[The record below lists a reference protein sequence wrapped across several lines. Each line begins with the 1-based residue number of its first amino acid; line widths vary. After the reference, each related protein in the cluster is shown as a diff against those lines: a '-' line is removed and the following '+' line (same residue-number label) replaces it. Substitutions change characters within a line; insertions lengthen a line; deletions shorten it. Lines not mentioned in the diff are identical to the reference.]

1 MEYTPVDMLKY
12 VLDHDLEASFLT
24 AVSMHVGGYSI
35 GEITD
40 KVFEEKDGKF
50 LFKSKAYGIDIELN
64 DEDVYTAFRNGLYV
78 SAFISRKDSEYQVH
92 FLVHRY
98 PISMKGDFEEAITA
112 EVVQYMILKTIVALR
127 LDNKEKIRKYC
138 K

>member
-12 VLDHDLEASFLT
+12 VLEHDMEASFLT

-35 GEITD
+35 GEIGD
-40 KVFEEKDGKF
+40 KEFEEKNGRYY
-50 LFKSKAYGIDIELN
+50 FKSKAYDINVELT
-64 DEDVYTAFRNGLYV
+64 DDDVITAVHNGLYV
-78 SAFISRKDSEYQVH
+78 SAFISRKNNDFQVH
-92 FLVHRY
+92 FMVHGY
-98 PISMKGDFEEAITA
+98 PVSMKPEFEDTITA
-112 EVVQYMILKTIVALR
+112 ESVQYMILKTIIALR